1 MKKTHWLRTTLITLV
16 ACGIA
21 GLILA
26 AATPCLFLISV
37 LVLASNYEKLGDALI
52 IFMLLL
58 LVLPFLALPLSIA
71 GVVISKS
78 KERKGIAA
86 GTIGLILSV
95 LEIIFVVVTFSAFLL
110 YEKRPGNSLDI
121 VPPHFGYSSVTE
133 TSESEQDTQLVF
145 TTGTKQLTLDDV
157 IGLSSKG
164 EELVWEDLSDFKGVE
179 TGSGL
184 YIVTYKIDEDYEL
197 MVGGT
202 GAVGK
207 PMYAHLIYV
216 DDEYVDIMTDDAE
229 AFISE
234 HS

>member
-1 MKKTHWLRTTLITLV
+1 MSKKNRKTSK
-16 ACGIA
+16 AAIA

-37 LVLASNYEKLGDALI
+37 LVLASNYEHLGAALI

-110 YEKRPGNSLDI
+110 YEKRPGHSLDI
-121 VPPHFGYSSVTE
+121 VQPHFGYSSVTE
-133 TSESEQDTQLVF
+133 TSESEQDTQPVF

-184 YIVTYKIDEDYEL
+184 YIVTYKIDEYYEL

-216 DDEYVDIMTDDAE
+216 DDEYVDIMTEDAK
-229 AFISE
+229 AFITE

>member
-1 MKKTHWLRTTLITLV
+1 MSKNNRKTSK
-16 ACGIA
+16 AAIA

-37 LVLASNYEKLGDALI
+37 LVLASNYEQLADALI

-95 LEIIFVVVTFSAFLL
+95 LEIIFVVVTFSAYLL
-110 YEKRPGNSLDI
+110 YEKRPGQSLDI

-184 YIVTYKIDEDYEL
+184 YIVTYKIDENYEL

>member
-1 MKKTHWLRTTLITLV
+1 MSKNNRKTSK
-16 ACGIA
+16 AAIA

-37 LVLASNYEKLGDALI
+37 LVLASNYEQLGDALI

-110 YEKRPGNSLDI
+110 YEKRPGQSLDI

-133 TSESEQDTQLVF
+133 TSESEQDTQPVF

-157 IGLSSKG
+157 IRLSSKG

-184 YIVTYKIDEDYEL
+184 YIVTYKIDENYEL

-216 DDEYVDIMTDDAE
+216 DDEYVDIMTDDAG

>member
-1 MKKTHWLRTTLITLV
+1 MSKKNRKTSK
-16 ACGIA
+16 AAIA

-37 LVLASNYEKLGDALI
+37 LVLASNYEQLGDALI

-121 VPPHFGYSSVTE
+121 IPPHFGYSSVTE

-184 YIVTYKIDEDYEL
+184 YIVTYKIDENYEL

-229 AFISE
+229 AFIAE

>member
-1 MKKTHWLRTTLITLV
+1 MSNNERKTSKL
-16 ACGIA
+16 AIA
-21 GLILA
+21 GLIVSVA
-26 AATPCLFLISV
+26 VPGLFFLCV
-37 LVLASNYEKLGDALI
+37 LVFENLYKQLNGALE

-58 LVLPFLALPLSIA
+58 LILPFISLPLSIV
-71 GVVISKS
+71 GIVVSKS
-78 KERKGIAA
+78 KERKGIVP

-95 LEIIFVVVTFSAFLL
+95 LEILFVVVTFSAYLHD
-110 YEKRPGNSLDI
+110 ERAPGQSLDI

-133 TSESEQDTQLVF
+133 TSESEQDTQPVF

-157 IGLSSKG
+157 IRLSSKG

-184 YIVTYKIDEDYEL
+184 YIVTYKIDENYEL

>member
-1 MKKTHWLRTTLITLV
+1 MSKSDRKTSKLAVLGMLLAVAVPVLFFICILV
-16 ACGIA
+16 IA
-21 GLILA
+21 G
-26 AATPCLFLISV
+26 F
-37 LVLASNYEKLGDALI
+37 YEKLSDALI

-58 LVLPFLALPLSIA
+58 LLLPFLALPLSIA
-71 GVVISKS
+71 GMVISRRKNM
-78 KERKGIAA
+78 KGIAA
-86 GTIGLILSV
+86 GTIGLILSI
-95 LEIIFVVVTFSAFLL
+95 LEIVFVVVTFSAYLL
-110 YEKRPGNSLDI
+110 YEKRPGHSLDI
-121 VPPHFGYSSVTE
+121 VQPHFGYSSVTE
-133 TSESEQDTQLVF
+133 TSESEQDTQPVF

-157 IGLSSKG
+157 IRLSSKG

-184 YIVTYKIDEDYEL
+184 YVVTYKIDENYEL

-216 DDEYVDIMTDDAE
+216 DDEYVDIMTEDAE

>member
-1 MKKTHWLRTTLITLV
+1 MSKKNRKTSK
-16 ACGIA
+16 AAIA

-37 LVLASNYEKLGDALI
+37 LVLASNYEQMGDALI

-71 GVVISKS
+71 GVVISKN

-121 VPPHFGYSSVTE
+121 IPPHFGYSSVTE
-133 TSESEQDTQLVF
+133 TSESEQDIQPVF

-157 IGLSSKG
+157 IRLSSKG

-184 YIVTYKIDEDYEL
+184 YIVTYKIDENYEL

-229 AFISE
+229 AFIAE

>member
-1 MKKTHWLRTTLITLV
+1 MSKKNRKTSK
-16 ACGIA
+16 AAIA

-26 AATPCLFLISV
+26 AATPCLFLISG
-37 LVLASNYEKLGDALI
+37 LVLASNYEQLGDALI

-95 LEIIFVVVTFSAFLL
+95 LEIIFVVVTFSAYLL
-110 YEKRPGNSLDI
+110 YEKRPGHSLDI
-121 VPPHFGYSSVTE
+121 VQPHFGYSSVTE
-133 TSESEQDTQLVF
+133 TSESEQDTQPVF

-157 IGLSSKG
+157 IRLSSKG

-184 YIVTYKIDEDYEL
+184 YIVTYKIDENYEL

-229 AFISE
+229 AFIAE

>member
-1 MKKTHWLRTTLITLV
+1 MSNNERKTSKL
-16 ACGIA
+16 AIA
-21 GLILA
+21 GLIVSVA
-26 AATPCLFLISV
+26 VPGLFFLCV
-37 LVLASNYEKLGDALI
+37 LVFENLYKQLNGALE

-58 LVLPFLALPLSIA
+58 LILPFISLPLSIV
-71 GVVISKS
+71 GIVVSKS
-78 KERKGIAA
+78 KERKGIVP

-95 LEIIFVVVTFSAFLL
+95 LEILFVVVTFSAYLHD
-110 YEKRPGNSLDI
+110 ERAPGQSLDI
-121 VPPHFGYSSVTE
+121 VPPHFGYTSVTE

-164 EELVWEDLSDFKGVE
+164 EELVWEDLYEFKGLE

-184 YIVTYKIDEDYEL
+184 YIVEYKIDDNFKL

-202 GAVGK
+202 GAKGK
-207 PMYAHLIYV
+207 PMYAYLVYG
-216 DDEYVDIMTDDAE
+216 DDEKIDIMTEDTG
-229 AFISE
+229 AFIAA

>member
-1 MKKTHWLRTTLITLV
+1 MSKKNRKTSK
-16 ACGIA
+16 AAIA

-26 AATPCLFLISV
+26 AATPCLFLISG
-37 LVLASNYEKLGDALI
+37 LVLASNYEHLGAALI

-110 YEKRPGNSLDI
+110 YEKRPGQSLDI

-133 TSESEQDTQLVF
+133 TSESEQDTQPVF

-184 YIVTYKIDEDYEL
+184 YIVTYKIDEYYEL

-216 DDEYVDIMTDDAE
+216 DDEYVDIMTEDAK
-229 AFISE
+229 AFITE

>member
-1 MKKTHWLRTTLITLV
+1 M
-16 ACGIA
+16 
-21 GLILA
+21 
-26 AATPCLFLISV
+26 
-37 LVLASNYEKLGDALI
+37 LVLASNYEQLGDALI

-71 GVVISKS
+71 GVVISKN

-110 YEKRPGNSLDI
+110 YEKRPGQSLDI

-133 TSESEQDTQLVF
+133 TSESEQDTQPVF

-184 YIVTYKIDEDYEL
+184 YIVTYKIDENYEL

-229 AFISE
+229 AFIAE

>member
-1 MKKTHWLRTTLITLV
+1 MSKKNRKTSK
-16 ACGIA
+16 AAIA

-37 LVLASNYEKLGDALI
+37 LVLASNYEQLGDALI

-110 YEKRPGNSLDI
+110 YEKSPGQSLDI

-133 TSESEQDTQLVF
+133 TSESEQDTQPVF

-184 YIVTYKIDEDYEL
+184 YIVTYKIDENYEL

>member
-1 MKKTHWLRTTLITLV
+1 MSKKNRKTSK
-16 ACGIA
+16 AAIA

-37 LVLASNYEKLGDALI
+37 LVLASNYEQLGDALI

-110 YEKRPGNSLDI
+110 YEKRPGQSLDI

-133 TSESEQDTQLVF
+133 TSESEQDTQPVF

-184 YIVTYKIDEDYEL
+184 YIVTYKIDENYEL

-229 AFISE
+229 AFIAE

>member
-1 MKKTHWLRTTLITLV
+1 MSKKNRKTSK
-16 ACGIA
+16 AAIA

-37 LVLASNYEKLGDALI
+37 LVLASNYEQLGDALI

-121 VPPHFGYSSVTE
+121 VLPHFGYSSVTE
-133 TSESEQDTQLVF
+133 TSESEQDTQPVF

-157 IGLSSKG
+157 IRLSSKG

-184 YIVTYKIDEDYEL
+184 YIVTYKIDENYEL

-229 AFISE
+229 AFIAE

>member
-1 MKKTHWLRTTLITLV
+1 MSKKNRKTSK
-16 ACGIA
+16 AAIA

-37 LVLASNYEKLGDALI
+37 LVLASNYEQLADALI

-110 YEKRPGNSLDI
+110 YEKRPGQSLDI

-133 TSESEQDTQLVF
+133 TSESEQDTQPVF

-157 IGLSSKG
+157 IRLSSKG

-184 YIVTYKIDEDYEL
+184 YIVTYKIDENYEL

-229 AFISE
+229 AFIAE

>member
-1 MKKTHWLRTTLITLV
+1 MSKKNRKTSK
-16 ACGIA
+16 AAIA

-26 AATPCLFLISV
+26 AATPCLFLISG
-37 LVLASNYEKLGDALI
+37 LVLASNYEQLADALI

-86 GTIGLILSV
+86 GSIGLILSV
-95 LEIIFVVVTFSAFLL
+95 LEIIFVVVTFSAYLL
-110 YEKRPGNSLDI
+110 YEKRPGHSLDI
-121 VPPHFGYSSVTE
+121 VQPHFGYSSVTE
-133 TSESEQDTQLVF
+133 TSESEQDIEAIF

-184 YIVTYKIDEDYEL
+184 YIVTYKIDENYEL

-229 AFISE
+229 AFIAE

>member
-1 MKKTHWLRTTLITLV
+1 MSKKNRKTSK
-16 ACGIA
+16 AAIA

-37 LVLASNYEKLGDALI
+37 LVLASNYEQLGDALI

-95 LEIIFVVVTFSAFLL
+95 LEIIFVVVTFSAYLL
-110 YEKRPGNSLDI
+110 YEKRPGQSLDI

-184 YIVTYKIDEDYEL
+184 YIVTYKIDENYEL

-202 GAVGK
+202 GAKGK
-207 PMYAHLIYV
+207 PMYAYLVYG
-216 DDEYVDIMTDDAE
+216 DDEKIDIMTEDAE

>member
-1 MKKTHWLRTTLITLV
+1 MSKKNRKTSK
-16 ACGIA
+16 AAIA

-37 LVLASNYEKLGDALI
+37 LVLASNYEQLGDALI

-121 VPPHFGYSSVTE
+121 IPPHFGYSSVTE
-133 TSESEQDTQLVF
+133 TSESEQDTQPVF

-164 EELVWEDLSDFKGVE
+164 EELVWEDLTDFKGVE

-184 YIVTYKIDEDYEL
+184 YIVTYKIDENYEL

-229 AFISE
+229 AFIAE

>member
-1 MKKTHWLRTTLITLV
+1 MSKSDKKTSKLAVLGLLLAVAVPVLFFLCILV
-16 ACGIA
+16 IA
-21 GLILA
+21 G
-26 AATPCLFLISV
+26 F
-37 LVLASNYEKLGDALI
+37 YEKLSDALI

-58 LVLPFLALPLSIA
+58 LLLPFLALPLSIA
-71 GVVISKS
+71 GMVIS
-78 KERKGIAA
+78 RKKNMRGVAA

-95 LEIIFVVVTFSAFLL
+95 LEIIFVVVTFSAYLL
-110 YEKRPGNSLDI
+110 YEKRPGHSLDI
-121 VPPHFGYSSVTE
+121 VQPHFGYSSVTE
-133 TSESEQDTQLVF
+133 TSESEQDTQPVF

-184 YIVTYKIDEDYEL
+184 YIVTYKIDENYEL

>member
-1 MKKTHWLRTTLITLV
+1 MSKKNRKSSK
-16 ACGIA
+16 AAIA

-37 LVLASNYEKLGDALI
+37 LVLASNYEQLGDALI

-184 YIVTYKIDEDYEL
+184 YIVTYKIDENYEL

-229 AFISE
+229 AFIAE

>member
-1 MKKTHWLRTTLITLV
+1 MSKNIRKTSK
-16 ACGIA
+16 AAIA

-37 LVLASNYEKLGDALI
+37 LVLASNYEQLGDALI

-133 TSESEQDTQLVF
+133 TSESEQDTQPVF

-184 YIVTYKIDEDYEL
+184 YIVTYKIDENYEL

-229 AFISE
+229 AFIAE

>member
-1 MKKTHWLRTTLITLV
+1 MSKKNRKTSK
-16 ACGIA
+16 AAIA

-37 LVLASNYEKLGDALI
+37 LVLASNYEQMGDALI

-110 YEKRPGNSLDI
+110 YEKRPGQSLDI

-133 TSESEQDTQLVF
+133 TSESEQETQLVF
-145 TTGTKQLTLDDV
+145 TTGTKQLTIDDV
-157 IGLSSKG
+157 IWLSSKG

-184 YIVTYKIDEDYEL
+184 YIVTYKIDENYEL

-202 GAVGK
+202 GAKGK
-207 PMYAHLIYV
+207 PMYAYLIYV

-229 AFISE
+229 AFITE

>member
-1 MKKTHWLRTTLITLV
+1 MSKKNRKTSK
-16 ACGIA
+16 AAIA

-37 LVLASNYEKLGDALI
+37 LVLASNYEQLADALI

-95 LEIIFVVVTFSAFLL
+95 LEIIFVVVIFSAYLL
-110 YEKRPGNSLDI
+110 YEKRPGHSLDI

-133 TSESEQDTQLVF
+133 TSESEQDTQPVF

-184 YIVTYKIDEDYEL
+184 YIVTYKIDENYEL

-202 GAVGK
+202 SATGK
-207 PMYAHLIYV
+207 PMYAHLIY
-216 DDEYVDIMTDDAE
+216 DGDEYVDIMTE
-229 AFISE
+229 NTGAFIAA

>member
-1 MKKTHWLRTTLITLV
+1 MSKKNRKTSK
-16 ACGIA
+16 AAIA

-26 AATPCLFLISV
+26 AATPCLFYISA
-37 LVLASNYEKLGDALI
+37 LVLASNYEQMGDALI

-110 YEKRPGNSLDI
+110 YEKRPGQSLDI

-184 YIVTYKIDEDYEL
+184 YIVTYKIDENYEL

-229 AFISE
+229 AFIAE

>member
-1 MKKTHWLRTTLITLV
+1 MSKKNRKTSK
-16 ACGIA
+16 AAIA

-37 LVLASNYEKLGDALI
+37 LVLASNYEQLGDALI

-86 GTIGLILSV
+86 GTIGLIISV
-95 LEIIFVVVTFSAFLL
+95 LEIIFVVVTFSAYLL
-110 YEKRPGNSLDI
+110 YEKRPGHSLDI
-121 VPPHFGYSSVTE
+121 VQPHLGYSSVTE
-133 TSESEQDTQLVF
+133 TSESEQDTQPVF

-184 YIVTYKIDEDYEL
+184 YIVTYKIDENYEL

-216 DDEYVDIMTDDAE
+216 DDEYVDIMTEDAE

>member
-1 MKKTHWLRTTLITLV
+1 MSKKNRKTSK
-16 ACGIA
+16 AAIA

-37 LVLASNYEKLGDALI
+37 LVLASNYEQMGGALI

-58 LVLPFLALPLSIA
+58 LLLPFLALPLSIA

-121 VPPHFGYSSVTE
+121 IPPHFGYSSVTE

-164 EELVWEDLSDFKGVE
+164 EELVWEDLSDFNGVE

-184 YIVTYKIDEDYEL
+184 YIVTYKIDENYEL

-229 AFISE
+229 AFIAE

>member
-1 MKKTHWLRTTLITLV
+1 MSKNNRKTSK
-16 ACGIA
+16 AAIA

-26 AATPCLFLISV
+26 AATPCLFLISG
-37 LVLASNYEKLGDALI
+37 LVLASNYEQLADALI

-95 LEIIFVVVTFSAFLL
+95 LEIIFVVVTFSAYLL
-110 YEKRPGNSLDI
+110 YEKRPGHSLDI
-121 VPPHFGYSSVTE
+121 VQPHFGYSSVTE
-133 TSESEQDTQLVF
+133 TSESEQDTQPVF

-184 YIVTYKIDEDYEL
+184 YIVTYKIDENYEL

>member
-1 MKKTHWLRTTLITLV
+1 MSKKNRKTSK
-16 ACGIA
+16 AAIA

-37 LVLASNYEKLGDALI
+37 LVLASNYEQLGDALI

-133 TSESEQDTQLVF
+133 TSESEQDTQFVF

-164 EELVWEDLSDFKGVE
+164 EELVWEDLYEFKGLE

-184 YIVTYKIDEDYEL
+184 YIVTYKIDENYEL

-202 GAVGK
+202 GAKGK
-207 PMYAHLIYV
+207 PMYAYLVYG
-216 DDEYVDIMTDDAE
+216 DDEKIDIMTEDAE

>member
-1 MKKTHWLRTTLITLV
+1 MSKKNRKTSK
-16 ACGIA
+16 AAIA

-37 LVLASNYEKLGDALI
+37 LVLASNYEQLGDALI

-86 GTIGLILSV
+86 GTIGLIISV
-95 LEIIFVVVTFSAFLL
+95 LEIRFVVVTFSAYLL
-110 YEKRPGNSLDI
+110 YEKRPGHSLDI
-121 VPPHFGYSSVTE
+121 VQPHLGYSSVTE
-133 TSESEQDTQLVF
+133 TSESEQDTQPVF

-184 YIVTYKIDEDYEL
+184 YIVTYKIDENYEL

-216 DDEYVDIMTDDAE
+216 DDEYVDIMTEDAE

>member
-1 MKKTHWLRTTLITLV
+1 MSKNNRKTSK
-16 ACGIA
+16 AAIA

-37 LVLASNYEKLGDALI
+37 LVLASNYEQLGDALI

-133 TSESEQDTQLVF
+133 TSESEQDTQPVF

-157 IGLSSKG
+157 IRLSSKG

-184 YIVTYKIDEDYEL
+184 YIVTYKIDENYEL

-229 AFISE
+229 AFIAE

>member
-1 MKKTHWLRTTLITLV
+1 MSKKNRKTSK
-16 ACGIA
+16 AAIA

-37 LVLASNYEKLGDALI
+37 LVLASNYEQLGDALI

-58 LVLPFLALPLSIA
+58 LLLPFLALPLSVA
-71 GVVISKS
+71 GMVISRRKNM
-78 KERKGIAA
+78 KGIAA
-86 GTIGLILSV
+86 GTIGLILSI
-95 LEIIFVVVTFSAFLL
+95 LEIVFVVVTFSAYLL
-110 YEKRPGNSLDI
+110 YEKRPGHSLDI
-121 VPPHFGYSSVTE
+121 VQPHFGYSSVTE
-133 TSESEQDTQLVF
+133 TSESEQDTQPVF

-157 IGLSSKG
+157 IRLSSKG

-184 YIVTYKIDEDYEL
+184 YIVTYKIDENFEL

-207 PMYAHLIYV
+207 PMYAHLIYA
-216 DDEYVDIMTDDAE
+216 DDKYVDIMTEDAE

>member
-1 MKKTHWLRTTLITLV
+1 MSKKNRKTSK
-16 ACGIA
+16 AAIA

-26 AATPCLFLISV
+26 AATPCLFLISG
-37 LVLASNYEKLGDALI
+37 LVLASNYEQLADALI

-95 LEIIFVVVTFSAFLL
+95 LEIIIVVVTFSAYLL
-110 YEKRPGNSLDI
+110 YEKRPGQSLDI

-133 TSESEQDTQLVF
+133 TSESEQDIEAIF

-164 EELVWEDLSDFKGVE
+164 EELVWEDLYDFKGVE

-184 YIVTYKIDEDYEL
+184 YIVTYKIDENYEL

>member
-1 MKKTHWLRTTLITLV
+1 MSKKNRKTSK
-16 ACGIA
+16 AAIA

-26 AATPCLFLISV
+26 AAVPVLFFLCI
-37 LVLASNYEKLGDALI
+37 LVIAGFYEKLNDALI

-110 YEKRPGNSLDI
+110 YEKRPGQSLDI

-133 TSESEQDTQLVF
+133 TSESEQDTQFVF

-184 YIVTYKIDEDYEL
+184 YIVTYKIDENYEL

-202 GAVGK
+202 GAKGK
-207 PMYAHLIYV
+207 PMYIWSMAT
-216 DDEYVDIMTDDAE
+216 MRK
-229 AFISE
+229 
-234 HS
+234 

>member
-1 MKKTHWLRTTLITLV
+1 MSKKNRKTSK
-16 ACGIA
+16 AAIA

-37 LVLASNYEKLGDALI
+37 LVLASNYEQLGDALI

-121 VPPHFGYSSVTE
+121 VLPHFGYSSVTE
-133 TSESEQDTQLVF
+133 TSESEQDTQPVF

-184 YIVTYKIDEDYEL
+184 YIVTYKIDENYEL

-229 AFISE
+229 AFIAE

>member
-1 MKKTHWLRTTLITLV
+1 MSKKNRKTSK
-16 ACGIA
+16 AAIA

-37 LVLASNYEKLGDALI
+37 LVLASNYEQLGDALI

-110 YEKRPGNSLDI
+110 YEKRPGQSLDI

-133 TSESEQDTQLVF
+133 TSESEQDIEAIL

-184 YIVTYKIDEDYEL
+184 YIVTYKIDENYEL

-202 GAVGK
+202 GAKGK
-207 PMYAHLIYV
+207 PMYAYLVYG
-216 DDEYVDIMTDDAE
+216 DDEKIDIMTDDAE
-229 AFISE
+229 AFIAE